1 MRVFLIISALFFSA
15 CINNKE
21 DPTTITD
28 PNDTSEMALLMRDM
42 FERLEVI
49 KDMIENNEDLSKE
62 QLSFSI
68 IHLQEA
74 TDSSFIK
81 DGLVP
86 MSEGY
91 SSIINQFNNYPSKE
105 NYKSI
110 VNTCINCHISMCPG
124 PLERID
130 NLILKK

>member
-1 MRVFLIISALFFSA
+1 MRLFLILSVLFFSA
-15 CINNKE
+15 CINNNE
-21 DPTTITD
+21 DSTIITD

-49 KDMIENNEDLSKE
+49 KYKIENNESLSEE
-62 QLSFSI
+62 QLSFAI
-68 IHLQEA
+68 IHSQEA
-74 TDSSFIK
+74 TE
-81 DGLVP
+81 GLVP

-91 SSIINQFNNYPSKE
+91 SRIINQFNNYPSKE

-110 VNTCINCHISMCPG
+110 VNSCINCHISMCPG

-130 NLILKK
+130 NLILN

>member
-1 MRVFLIISALFFSA
+1 MRGFLIISAIFLSA
-15 CINNKE
+15 CINSKE
-21 DPTTITD
+21 EPATIID

-42 FERLEVI
+42 FEKLEVI
-49 KDMIENNEDLSKE
+49 KDKIENNEDLSKE
-62 QLSFSI
+62 QLSFAA
-68 IHLQEA
+68 IHLQEV

-81 DGLVP
+81 EGLVS

-91 SSIINQFNNYPSKE
+91 IRIINQFNNHPNKE

-110 VNTCINCHISMCPG
+110 VNSCINCHISMCPG

-130 NLILKK
+130 NLILK

>member
-1 MRVFLIISALFFSA
+1 MRLFLILSVLFFSA
-15 CINNKE
+15 CFNNNE
-21 DPTTITD
+21 DSTIITD

-49 KDMIENNEDLSKE
+49 KYKIENNESLSEE
-62 QLSFSI
+62 QLSFAI
-68 IHLQEA
+68 IHSQEA

-81 DGLVP
+81 EGLVP

-91 SSIINQFNNYPSKE
+91 SRIINQFNNYPSKE

-110 VNTCINCHISMCPG
+110 VNSCINCHISMCPG

-130 NLILKK
+130 NLIID

>member
-1 MRVFLIISALFFSA
+1 MRVFLIMSALFFSS
-15 CINNKE
+15 CINSKE
-21 DPTTITD
+21 EPTTITD

-49 KDMIENNEDLSKE
+49 KDKIENNQNLSKE
-62 QLSFSI
+62 QLSFAI
-68 IHLQEA
+68 IHSQEA
-74 TDSSFIK
+74 TDSSFTK
-81 DGLVP
+81 EGLVL

-91 SSIINQFNNYPSKE
+91 SRIINQFNNYPSKE

-130 NLILKK
+130 NLILK

>member
-15 CINNKE
+15 CINSKDE
-21 DPTTITD
+21 PATITD
-28 PNDTSEMALLMRDM
+28 PNDSSEMTLLMRDM
-42 FERLEVI
+42 FERMEVI
-49 KDMIENNEDLSKE
+49 KDKIENNEDLSKE
-62 QLSFSI
+62 QLSFAN
-68 IHLQEA
+68 IHSQEA

-81 DGLVP
+81 EGLVP
-86 MSEGY
+86 MSEVY
-91 SSIINQFNNYPSKE
+91 SRIINQFNNYPSKE

-130 NLILKK
+130 NLILK

>member
-1 MRVFLIISALFFSA
+1 MSA
-15 CINNKE
+15 CINSKE
-21 DPTTITD
+21 ESTTITD

-42 FERLEVI
+42 FERMEVI
-49 KDMIENNEDLSKE
+49 KDKIENNEDLSKE
-62 QLSFSI
+62 QLSFAS

-74 TDSSFIK
+74 TDSSFVK
-81 DGLVP
+81 EGLFP

-91 SSIINQFNNYPSKE
+91 IRIINQFNNYPSKK

-110 VNTCINCHISMCPG
+110 VNSCINCHISMCPG

>member
-1 MRVFLIISALFFSA
+1 VRKFLIISVIFLSA
-15 CINNKE
+15 CINSKE
-21 DPTTITD
+21 ESTTITD

-42 FERLEVI
+42 FERMEVI
-49 KDMIENNEDLSKE
+49 KDKIENNEDLSKE
-62 QLSFSI
+62 QLSFAS

-74 TDSSFIK
+74 TDSSFVK
-81 DGLVP
+81 EGLFP

-91 SSIINQFNNYPSKE
+91 IRIINQFNNYPSKK

-110 VNTCINCHISMCPG
+110 VNSCINCHISMCPG

-130 NLILKK
+130 NLILK

>member
-1 MRVFLIISALFFSA
+1 MRLFLIISVLFFSG
-15 CINNKE
+15 CINNNE
-21 DPTTITD
+21 DPTIITD

-49 KDMIENNEDLSKE
+49 KDKIENNENLSEE
-62 QLSFSI
+62 QLSFAI
-68 IHLQEA
+68 IHSQEA

-81 DGLVP
+81 EGLVG
-86 MSEGY
+86 MSESY
-91 SSIINQFNNYPSKE
+91 SRIINQFNNYPSKE

-110 VNTCINCHISMCPG
+110 VNSCINCHISMCPG

-130 NLILKK
+130 NLILN

>member
-1 MRVFLIISALFFSA
+1 MREFLIISAIFLSA
-15 CINNKE
+15 CINSKE
-21 DPTTITD
+21 ETTTITD

-42 FERLEVI
+42 FERMEVI
-49 KDMIENNEDLSKE
+49 KDKIENNEDLSKE
-62 QLSFSI
+62 QLSFAS

-74 TDSSFIK
+74 TDSSFVK
-81 DGLVP
+81 EGLVS

-91 SSIINQFNNYPSKE
+91 IRIINQFNNYPSKD

-110 VNTCINCHISMCPG
+110 VNSCINCHISMCPG

-130 NLILKK
+130 NLILK

>member
-1 MRVFLIISALFFSA
+1 MRKFLIISVIFLSA
-15 CINNKE
+15 CINSKE
-21 DPTTITD
+21 ESTTITD

-42 FERLEVI
+42 FERMEVI
-49 KDMIENNEDLSKE
+49 KDKIENNEDLSKE
-62 QLSFSI
+62 QLSFAS

-74 TDSSFIK
+74 TDSSFVK
-81 DGLVP
+81 EGLFP

-91 SSIINQFNNYPSKE
+91 IRIINQFNNYPSKK

-110 VNTCINCHISMCPG
+110 VNSCINCHISMCPG

-130 NLILKK
+130 NLILK

>member
-1 MRVFLIISALFFSA
+1 
-15 CINNKE
+15 
-21 DPTTITD
+21 
-28 PNDTSEMALLMRDM
+28 MALLMRDM
-42 FERLEVI
+42 FERMGVI
-49 KDMIENNEDLSKE
+49 KDKIENNEDLSKE
-62 QLSFSI
+62 QLSFAN
-68 IHLQEA
+68 IHSQEA

-81 DGLVP
+81 EGLVP

-91 SSIINQFNNYPSKE
+91 SRIINQFNNYPSKE

-130 NLILKK
+130 NLILK

>member
-15 CINNKE
+15 CNSYKE
-21 DPTTITD
+21 EPITITD

-81 DGLVP
+81 EGLVP

-91 SSIINQFNNYPSKE
+91 SRIINQFNNYPSKE

-130 NLILKK
+130 NLIVK

>member
-15 CINNKE
+15 CISYKE
-21 DPTTITD
+21 EPITITD

-42 FERLEVI
+42 FERLQVI
-49 KDMIENNEDLSKE
+49 KDKIENNENLSEE
-62 QLSFSI
+62 QLSFAI
-68 IHLQEA
+68 IHSQEA

-81 DGLVP
+81 EGLVG
-86 MSEGY
+86 MSESY
-91 SSIINQFNNYPSKE
+91 SRIINQFNNYPSKE

-130 NLILKK
+130 NLILK

>member
-1 MRVFLIISALFFSA
+1 MRLFLIISVLFFSS
-15 CINNKE
+15 CINNNG
-21 DPTTITD
+21 DPTIITD

-49 KDMIENNEDLSKE
+49 KDKIENNENLSEE
-62 QLSFSI
+62 QLSFAI
-68 IHLQEA
+68 IHSQEA

-81 DGLVP
+81 EGLVG
-86 MSEGY
+86 MSEAY
-91 SSIINQFNNYPSKE
+91 NHIINQFNNDPSKE

-110 VNTCINCHISMCPG
+110 VNSCISCHISMCPG

-130 NLILKK
+130 NLILN

>member
-1 MRVFLIISALFFSA
+1 VRGFLIISAIFLGA
-15 CINNKE
+15 CINSKE
-21 DPTTITD
+21 EPATIID

-42 FERLEVI
+42 FEKLEVI
-49 KDMIENNEDLSKE
+49 KDKIENNEDLSKE
-62 QLSFSI
+62 QLSFAA
-68 IHLQEA
+68 IHLQEV

-81 DGLVP
+81 EGLIP

-91 SSIINQFNNYPSKE
+91 IRIINQFNNHPTKE

-110 VNTCINCHISMCPG
+110 VNSCINCHISMCPG

-130 NLILKK
+130 NLILK

>member
-1 MRVFLIISALFFSA
+1 MRVFLIMSALFFSA
-15 CINNKE
+15 CISNKE
-21 DPTTITD
+21 EPTTITD

-42 FERLEVI
+42 FERLEII
-49 KDMIENNEDLSKE
+49 KDKIENNEDLSKE
-62 QLSFSI
+62 QLSFAI

-74 TDSSFIK
+74 TDSSFVK
-81 DGLVP
+81 GGLVP

-91 SSIINQFNNYPSKE
+91 SRIINQFNNHPSKE

-110 VNTCINCHISMCPG
+110 VNTCISCHISMCPG

-130 NLILKK
+130 NLILK

>member
-1 MRVFLIISALFFSA
+1 MRGFLIISAIFLSA
-15 CINNKE
+15 CINSKE
-21 DPTTITD
+21 EPVTIID

-42 FERLEVI
+42 FEKLEVI
-49 KDMIENNEDLSKE
+49 KDKIENNADLSKE
-62 QLSFSI
+62 QLSFAA
-68 IHLQEA
+68 IHLQEV

-81 DGLVP
+81 EGLVP

-91 SSIINQFNNYPSKE
+91 IRIINQFNNHPTKE

-110 VNTCINCHISMCPG
+110 VNSCINCHISMCPG

-130 NLILKK
+130 NLIID

>member
-1 MRVFLIISALFFSA
+1 MRLFLIISVLFFSA
-15 CINNKE
+15 CINNNE
-21 DPTTITD
+21 DPTIITD

-49 KDMIENNEDLSKE
+49 KDKIENNENLSEE
-62 QLSFSI
+62 QLSFASI
-68 IHLQEA
+68 HSQEA

-81 DGLVP
+81 VGLVP

-91 SSIINQFNNYPSKE
+91 SRIINQFNNQPSKE

-110 VNTCINCHISMCPG
+110 VNSCINCHISMCPG

-130 NLILKK
+130 NLILR

>member
-1 MRVFLIISALFFSA
+1 MRILLLITILISACNSKPEPSA
-15 CINNKE
+15 I
-21 DPTTITD
+21 ID

-42 FERLEVI
+42 FDEMQTI
-49 KDMIENNEDLSKE
+49 KTKIENNEDLSEE
-62 QLSFSI
+62 QLDFAT

-81 DGLVP
+81 EGLVP
-86 MSEGY
+86 KSEGY
-91 SSIINQFNNYPSKE
+91 DRIIEQFNNYPTKE

-110 VNTCINCHISMCPG
+110 VNTCISCHVSMCPG

-130 NLILKK
+130 NLIVK

>member
-1 MRVFLIISALFFSA
+1 MRGFLIISAIFLSA
-15 CINNKE
+15 CINSKE
-21 DPTTITD
+21 EPVTIID

-42 FERLEVI
+42 FEKLEVI
-49 KDMIENNEDLSKE
+49 KDKIENNEDLSKE
-62 QLSFSI
+62 QLSFAA
-68 IHLQEA
+68 IHLQEV

-81 DGLVP
+81 EGLVP

-91 SSIINQFNNYPSKE
+91 IRIINQFNNHPTKE

-110 VNTCINCHISMCPG
+110 VNSCINCHISMCPG

-130 NLILKK
+130 NLILK